1 MKEKTRRMYLK
12 AAGVLAAVIMILGM
26 RVPVYAAE
34 SGYVD
39 LQLFEKTQKLD
50 MPKNTASYWFTLP
63 EGTVV
68 DENSYL
74 MLEMQ
79 LSNTLIYE
87 RSSITLEVNETTLET
102 KWILDLQEDTE
113 CSWKVEIPAD
123 VLRIGELNELKI
135 ITTQR
140 SIEGDCAD
148 IDNPSNWVNF
158 LNTSYLH
165 IAIDQYASPKLSNLY
180 SFLYDGLENRG
191 VLENE
196 FVLPKDNKEE
206 QIEGMLQAANA
217 VGMYYPY
224 NDTLI
229 YQVSTGNPAA
239 NDIRNKMY
247 LGYDNSFS
255 GNQNLVQPTKLS
267 NEMGF
272 ISVADRST
280 AAPYYQILVAGKDP
294 VGLQKAVGFFSS
306 REFLSEIAG
315 NQVYVTSNLNTLQ
328 NKSIRQKTEKNET
341 GYYKLDDFG
350 YDSVNL
356 AGAFHQS
363 ANFSF
368 MQPGGIQSGDDSYI
382 LIRFRHSKAL
392 ESDHSLLTVYFDDVA
407 ASSVKLSA
415 SNADYGELKVQ
426 IPKEC
431 LEKSTVNVTVDC
443 YNYLGKID
451 CSKDY
456 YDTAWTVIDKST
468 DIYFEPG
475 DTGVTPTL
483 VNTPSFYLDGTQ
495 NTIVMGLSKSAT
507 EEQLTLA
514 SELATR
520 TGQNNRE
527 NVAWSV
533 CRDVTKLS
541 EEDLKNDM
549 IFLQPNSEVS
559 LPEEIK
565 GELGIVPSGEHKYLI
580 TEDTPITAEMLTDK
594 IVVQV
599 IRSPWNFE
607 KRIYVLTYDDDMSE
621 ELNLLLSDKTILEQ
635 LTGQIALVDVNGK
648 VTNYDRTSE
657 EEQEEKVPIT
667 WERIKYLIEKNTGL
681 SIWLVIGAVVLVV
694 IAIVIMFRVIGNR
707 KRFKQAARN
716 MERMNQKSETDS
728 IQTEDF
734 PMDEE
739 EIAYKFQDYGDHYP
753 EDEE

>member
-1 MKEKTRRMYLK
+1 M
-12 AAGVLAAVIMILGM
+12 
-26 RVPVYAAE
+26 
-34 SGYVD
+34 
-39 LQLFEKTQKLD
+39 
-50 MPKNTASYWFTLP
+50 
-63 EGTVV
+63 
-68 DENSYL
+68 
-74 MLEMQ
+74 
-79 LSNTLIYE
+79 
-87 RSSITLEVNETTLET
+87 
-102 KWILDLQEDTE
+102 
-113 CSWKVEIPAD
+113 
-123 VLRIGELNELKI
+123 
-135 ITTQR
+135 
-140 SIEGDCAD
+140 
-148 IDNPSNWVNF
+148 
-158 LNTSYLH
+158 
-165 IAIDQYASPKLSNLY
+165 
-180 SFLYDGLENRG
+180 
-191 VLENE
+191 
-196 FVLPKDNKEE
+196 
-206 QIEGMLQAANA
+206 
-217 VGMYYPY
+217 
-224 NDTLI
+224 
-229 YQVSTGNPAA
+229 
-239 NDIRNKMY
+239 
-247 LGYDNSFS
+247 
-255 GNQNLVQPTKLS
+255 
-267 NEMGF
+267 
-272 ISVADRST
+272 
-280 AAPYYQILVAGKDP
+280 
-294 VGLQKAVGFFSS
+294 
-306 REFLSEIAG
+306 
-315 NQVYVTSNLNTLQ
+315 
-328 NKSIRQKTEKNET
+328 
-341 GYYKLDDFG
+341 
-350 YDSVNL
+350 
-356 AGAFHQS
+356 
-363 ANFSF
+363 
-368 MQPGGIQSGDDSYI
+368 
-382 LIRFRHSKAL
+382 
-392 ESDHSLLTVYFDDVA
+392 
-407 ASSVKLSA
+407 
-415 SNADYGELKVQ
+415 
-426 IPKEC
+426 
-431 LEKSTVNVTVDC
+431 
-443 YNYLGKID
+443 
-451 CSKDY
+451 
-456 YDTAWTVIDKST
+456 
-468 DIYFEPG
+468 
-475 DTGVTPTL
+475 
-483 VNTPSFYLDGTQ
+483 
-495 NTIVMGLSKSAT
+495 
-507 EEQLTLA
+507 TLA